1 MGKGYK
7 LRKVSVEKF
16 GNVLKKSNEVAVDDK
31 YVKIVIDSIR
41 EIKKDL
47 PEEVV
52 TLSAHMGRDIQAD
65 SLDMMDIALEI
76 EERSGKEIPDDVVV
90 TIQNVSDFVLYIA
103 D

>member
-1 MGKGYK
+1 MGKEYK
-7 LRKVSVEKF
+7 LSKVSVEKF
-16 GNVLKKSNEVAVDDK
+16 GNVLKKSNEVVVDDK

-76 EERSGKEIPDDVVV
+76 EERSGKEIPDDVVA
-90 TIQNVSDFVLYIA
+90 TIQTVSYFVLYIA